1 MESMEHKNVQLNALQ
16 LQKNELKQD
25 LFTLQSE
32 LKGVPDNHVMII
44 ICGLTNAFEKS
55 FLSSC
60 FSQEKEIIQT
70 RF

>member
-32 LKGVPDNHVMII
+32 LKGVLDNHVMII
-44 ICGLTNAFEKS
+44 ICGLTNTFEKS
-55 FLSSC
+55 FLSSY
-60 FSQEKEIIQT
+60 FPQEKEIIQT